1 MWRDPIVEEVRRY
14 RREYAARFDHDLRAI
29 CRDLRERQDKEG
41 RKVVSLP
48 PRRVAPGPKTEGQPA
63 A

>member
-14 RREYAARFDHDLRAI
+14 RQDYAAQLNYNLKAI
-29 CRDLRERQDKEG
+29 CRDLRKKQNKSG
-41 RKVVSLP
+41 RKIVSLSP
-48 PRRVAPGPKTEGQPA
+48 KRVRKEVSEDQPA